1 VLGRVVKHQPG
12 VCTAGGLLISSAFT
26 RQADETRAQL
36 ERTADGQE
44 LLRQIDA
51 QSTRPSRPGVESGP
65 GFMSKFR
72 QATAERN
79 AQKVGPGSSCIST
92 PFPLFSSDLR
102 LPLSPSVFK
111 FGPIVVRTVPPTASL
126 MRPAAATA
134 TLRPLPRR
142 GALGTSGRRTSAT
155 CPARTESKWA
165 PFGRWREGK
174 TFASHGAV
182 FASGSRDGGDHHR
195 IHCT

>member
-1 VLGRVVKHQPG
+1 MLGRVVKHQPG

-79 AQKVGPGSSCIST
+79 AQKVGPGSSCTSRRT
-92 PFPLFSSDLR
+92 PLPPLLFRLVTPPFPLR
-102 LPLSPSVFK
+102 VQ
-111 FGPIVVRTVPPTASL
+111 VRADCGSHRAAHSQPDAPRGRYGHTASTASSWCSWYL
-126 MRPAAATA
+126 RPAHQCNV
-134 TLRPLPRR
+134 
-142 GALGTSGRRTSAT
+142 SCS
-155 CPARTESKWA
+155 
-165 PFGRWREGK
+165 
-174 TFASHGAV
+174 
-182 FASGSRDGGDHHR
+182 HR
-195 IHCT
+195 IEMGTFRSLARRKDVRFTRGSLRFSVT